1 MFLQLMESPRHLWV
15 GSLPLRDMEDCHAA
29 VQSSITGSSHTYG
42 GRGRMVLV
50 VVEVVVDVVLE
61 LVVDVDVV
69 FCVHSYDV

>member
-1 MFLQLMESPRHLWV
+1 
-15 GSLPLRDMEDCHAA
+15 MEDCHAA

-69 FCVHSYDV
+69 LCVHSYDV

>member
-1 MFLQLMESPRHLWV
+1 MTILSQSR
-15 GSLPLRDMEDCHAA
+15 RDTQDGDAA
-29 VQSSITGSSHTYG
+29 VQNSRTGSCRTY

-69 FCVHSYDV
+69 LCAHSYDV